1 MAGRVCHFEMCIL
14 YMRCADHAK
23 TARGPL
29 SPALAGKAHLHR
41 RRTPFPNKRR
51 RALERGMPPYRVLG
65 LTARAT
71 NAEIKAAYKKLAMK
85 WHPDAHHGAAKA
97 QAEEKFKTILGAY
110 QALTGVGGAQQ
121 QQQQQQQQYYYDVA
135 SRRRGRTAR
144 GGHNWGS
151 AEAFGHAGN
160 PHESY
165 MGFGPGGKHWCALPL
180 G

>member
-1 MAGRVCHFEMCIL
+1 
-14 YMRCADHAK
+14 
-23 TARGPL
+23 
-29 SPALAGKAHLHR
+29 
-41 RRTPFPNKRR
+41 
-51 RALERGMPPYRVLG
+51 MPPYRVLG

-180 G
+180 R

>member
-1 MAGRVCHFEMCIL
+1 MCIL
-14 YMRCADHAK
+14 YMRCDPLRVSSAGDNGPPAAK
-23 TARGPL
+23 CPELTA
-29 SPALAGKAHLHR
+29 S
-41 RRTPFPNKRR
+41 RRTPPFPNKRR
-51 RALERGMPPYRVLG
+51 LALERGMPPYRVLG